1 MFLDKELIKVV
12 VDVNFFI
19 YGYLL
24 LFVVCNQEYY
34 SVVKELIL
42 VGVDVNE

>member
-1 MFLDKELIKVV
+1 MFLVKELIKVG
-12 VDVNFFI
+12 VDVNFLI

-24 LFVVCNQEYY
+24 LFVVCNKGYY

-42 VGVDVNE
+42 VGVDVNK